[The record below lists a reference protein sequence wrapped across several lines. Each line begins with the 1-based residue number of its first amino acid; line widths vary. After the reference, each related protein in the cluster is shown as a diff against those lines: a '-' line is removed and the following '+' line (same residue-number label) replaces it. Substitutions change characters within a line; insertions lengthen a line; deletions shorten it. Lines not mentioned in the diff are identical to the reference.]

1 MNVTNTGTINGDD
14 VVLAYIKPPQALYED
29 ETPPIKQ
36 LFGFERVRLDVGQT
50 AQIFFPLNIESL
62 LTVGRDGLKWLE
74 PGSYRILIGKQHMHT
89 VDLRGTPTQWSYI

>member
-1 MNVTNTGTINGDD
+1 MTNTGSMIGDD
-14 VVLAYIKPPQALYED
+14 VVLAYVAPLMKSLNDPS
-29 ETPPIKQ
+29 PPIKR